1 MPSPTSAP
9 AFAGYQPST
18 GGASSSFISAYG
30 AGFFS
35 ADQASGT
42 AVGAI
47 SFFVPSIGAIQLII
61 AILLLFVFTI
71 FFAVKTDWTAIA
83 SDPKANDHDHRMT
96 PL

>member
-1 MPSPTSAP
+1 MPSPTSAS

-18 GGASSSFISAYG
+18 GGASLIPAYG
-30 AGFFS
+30 VGFFF
-35 ADQASGT
+35 ADQPSGR

-61 AILLLFVFTI
+61 AIWLLFISTI

-83 SDPKANDHDHRMT
+83 SDPEANDGNHRMT
-96 PL
+96 PR